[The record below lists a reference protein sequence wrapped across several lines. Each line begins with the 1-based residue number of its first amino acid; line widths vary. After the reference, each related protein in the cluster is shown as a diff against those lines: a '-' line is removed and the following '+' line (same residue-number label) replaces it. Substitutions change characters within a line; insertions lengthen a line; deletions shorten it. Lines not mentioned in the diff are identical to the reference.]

1 MQVRK
6 TMKTELLAL
15 KGKVYTKSF
24 QLGEG
29 QKVTL
34 GRGTDADIQVLDHGL
49 SRHHCYFEKRGEKF
63 FLGDLESRNGTYVN
77 GQRITHV
84 ELKSGDIVRIGAV
97 EFEFKSGPD
106 RRQMDADLIASIPAK
121 PGEAIAERLDVE
133 QSDLMALSPQFQSME
148 NFRRI
153 QRDLATI
160 YKVGNLINAEP
171 DLSSLYNRVLDVILQ
186 VVRADRGFLIMT
198 DDSGQL
204 VTVSQR
210 EREPG
215 TRLTPASFSRTI
227 AQECFDHRTSVLRAD
242 ALMDDRYKQADSV
255 LIQHIHSVLC
265 VPVECPD
272 AIVGVIYADTV
283 SDSEVFQKHD
293 LELLGA
299 VGKQAGLAIQRVK
312 LMEQLRRTL
321 RSTVKALAAAIEAK
335 DEYTRGHS
343 ERVTNYAMKCG
354 AAMMLTEEQL
364 QTLELA
370 SYLHDVGKIGIPE
383 SILRKAG
390 PLTQQEYDIVKQH
403 SRMGANIVRNI
414 EGAREL
420 ADIVLHHHER
430 WDGKGYPDGL
440 KGDQSG
446 LLSRILTVADA
457 YDAMSSQRP
466 YRDRLAVEKVF
477 RTLREAA
484 GRQFDSEVVDAFVR
498 ALSEEPKAAEPA
510 AKEESAESH
519 RSMGE
524 DARVTRQMPPPSGEK
539 A

>member
-1 MQVRK
+1 
-6 TMKTELLAL
+6 MKTELLAL

-24 QLGEG
+24 QLADG

-34 GRGTDADIQVLDHGL
+34 GRGADADIQVLDHGL
-49 SRHHCYFEKRGEKF
+49 SRHHCFFEKQGDSF
-63 FLGDLESRNGTYVN
+63 FIGDLESRNGTYVN
-77 GQRITHV
+77 GQRVSRV
-84 ELKSGDIVRIGAV
+84 ELKAGDVVRVGAV

-106 RRQMDADLIASIPAK
+106 RRRVDADLIASVPAR
-121 PGEAIAERLDVE
+121 PGEAIAERLNVE

-148 NFRRI
+148 NYRRI
-153 QRDLATI
+153 QQDLATI

-171 DLSSLYNRVLDVILQ
+171 DLSSLYNRVLEVILQ
-186 VVRADRGFLIMT
+186 VVQADRGFLVMV
-198 DDSGQL
+198 DESGQL
-204 VTVSQR
+204 AAAAQR

-215 TRLTPASFSRTI
+215 TRLTPASFSRTV
-227 AQECFDHRTSVLRAD
+227 AQECFEHRTAILRAN
-242 ALMDDRYKQADSV
+242 ALADDRLKQADSV

-265 VPVECPD
+265 VPIECPD
-272 AIVGVIYADTV
+272 AVVGVIYADTV

-293 LELLGA
+293 LELLSA

-312 LMEQLRRTL
+312 LLERVRRTL
-321 RSTVKALAAAIEAK
+321 RSTMKALGAAIEAK

-343 ERVTNYAMKCG
+343 ERVTDYAMKCG
-354 AAMMLTEEQL
+354 TAMMLTDDQL

-370 SYLHDVGKIGIPE
+370 CYLHDVGKIGIPE

-390 PLTQQEYDIVKQH
+390 PLTEEEYGIVKQH
-403 SRMGANIVRNI
+403 SRMGANIIKNI
-414 EGAREL
+414 EGAEEI

-440 KGDQSG
+440 KGEGCS
-446 LLSRILTVADA
+446 LLARVLTVADA

-466 YRDRLAVEKVF
+466 YRDRLAAEKVF

-484 GRQFDSEVVDAFVR
+484 GRQFDPDIVEPFIRSLSDGSRPSADA
-498 ALSEEPKAAEPA
+498 APA
-510 AKEESAESH
+510 ESAESRKNAEEDKRAT
-519 RSMGE
+519 RSI
-524 DARVTRQMPPPSGEK
+524 PPPAGGK

>member
-1 MQVRK
+1 
-6 TMKTELLAL
+6 MKTELLAL